1 MGKEAGANN
10 AYNAIL
16 DVSEKLDE
24 LGITK
29 ERLLFVTP
37 KFYKAIKSEIVRLPH
52 GDADKKVL
60 GKGYVGELDDYTVY
74 KVPSKFL
81 KGVNALA
88 TAPGVVTSPV
98 QVDNTKYN
106 DNIPGR
112 FGELV
117 EQLLY
122 TGAFVLEHFKKYI
135 ITIADSKPAAKPS
148 TQGKVVNRAKAW
160 KTGTTYKEGDT
171 VTHADKVYVAVK
183 DISNSSTAPDT
194 DTTNWKEKTG
204 KK

>member
-1 MGKEAGANN
+1 
-10 AYNAIL
+10 
-16 DVSEKLDE
+16 
-24 LGITK
+24 
-29 ERLLFVTP
+29 
-37 KFYKAIKSEIVRLPH
+37 LPH

-135 ITIADSKPAAKPS
+135 ITIADSKPAAKKS
-148 TQGKVVNRAKAW
+148 AQGKTVNRAKAW
-160 KTGTTYKEGDT
+160 KTGTAYKEGDT
-171 VTHADKVYVAVK
+171 VTHEDKVYVAIK
-183 DISNSSTAPDT
+183 DITSSTNAPGSDSA
-194 DTTNWKEKTG
+194 NWKEKTG

>member
-1 MGKEAGANN
+1 
-10 AYNAIL
+10 
-16 DVSEKLDE
+16 
-24 LGITK
+24 
-29 ERLLFVTP
+29 RLLFVTP
-37 KFYKAIKSEIVRLPH
+37 SFYKAIKSEIVRLPH

>member
-1 MGKEAGANN
+1 M
-10 AYNAIL
+10 
-16 DVSEKLDE
+16 
-24 LGITK
+24 
-29 ERLLFVTP
+29 
-37 KFYKAIKSEIVRLPH
+37 
-52 GDADKKVL
+52 
-60 GKGYVGELDDYTVY
+60 DDYTVY

-122 TGAFVLEHFKKYI
+122 TGAFVLEHFKNTSSQLQILSLLLKNQ
-135 ITIADSKPAAKPS
+135 P
-148 TQGKVVNRAKAW
+148 KARQ
-160 KTGTTYKEGDT
+160 
-171 VTHADKVYVAVK
+171 
-183 DISNSSTAPDT
+183 
-194 DTTNWKEKTG
+194 
-204 KK
+204 

>member
-1 MGKEAGANN
+1 
-10 AYNAIL
+10 
-16 DVSEKLDE
+16 
-24 LGITK
+24 
-29 ERLLFVTP
+29 
-37 KFYKAIKSEIVRLPH
+37 
-52 GDADKKVL
+52 
-60 GKGYVGELDDYTVY
+60 
-74 KVPSKFL
+74 
-81 KGVNALA
+81 
-88 TAPGVVTSPV
+88 
-98 QVDNTKYN
+98 TKYN

-135 ITIADSKPAAKPS
+135 ITIADSKPNAKPS